1 MGGLVIVQYQM
12 QTVPSSGLSNEL
24 PPSYTQAELA
34 KRFNVTARTIRDN
47 LKKGTVDKA
56 NKFCEKRKDYYWRW
70 SEQDGKFYP
79 QHDPFKED

>member
-56 NKFCEKRKDYYWRW
+56 NKFCEKHDRYYWQW
-70 SEQDGKFYP
+70 HEQDKLFYP
-79 QHDPFKED
+79 QFSRLS